1 MPREHQPARI
11 RKRNRVGLYRESEG
25 FIVPLEGMGQH
36 NPARGK
42 EPCFVHATKERR
54 RWGLPV
60 LITPETIRTLQRKLY
75 RKAKQEPSCRFHALY
90 DKVYR
95 ADILE
100 FAYRLVRA
108 NKGSAGIDGVTF
120 ETIEEN
126 EGAPAFIGE
135 LEEALRNKTYKPDPV
150 KRVMIPKSDGS
161 QRPLGIPT
169 IRDRVAQMAAK
180 LVIEPIFEADFC
192 ETSYGFRPKKSA
204 HNAVDDVTYAMNIG
218 YTEVIDADL
227 SKYFD
232 TIPHANLMAT
242 VAERICDGEILR
254 LIQMWLK
261 APIMEMDKD
270 GTKRNIGG
278 GKGNRKGTPQGGVIS
293 PLLSN
298 LYLHILDRIWERNNL
313 QHRLGARIVRYADD
327 IVILCRRNKSDK
339 AMAVLRQ
346 ILERLKLALNETK
359 TKIVNS
365 HKGKFD
371 FLGFT
376 IWIAESRKN
385 GNLYSHVQPS
395 KKALQAIKDSVTA
408 ITQRKMTVKPL
419 EKIVTEVNATVR
431 GWVGYFHFKNCSKV
445 LTHLRGHVEE
455 RLRTHLRKRHK
466 VKARGTGYAR
476 YGSQVL
482 YGKYGLYKVPTTA
495 GWKKA
500 HAV

>member
-1 MPREHQPARI
+1 M
-11 RKRNRVGLYRESEG
+11 L
-25 FIVPLEGMGQH
+25 
-36 NPARGK
+36 
-42 EPCFVHATKERR
+42 T
-54 RWGLPV
+54 
-60 LITPETIRTLQRKLY
+60 TPETIRTLQRKLY

-108 NKGSAGIDGVTF
+108 NKGSAGIDGITF
-120 ETIEEN
+120 EAIEEN
-126 EGAPAFIGE
+126 EGAAAFIAE
-135 LEEALRNKTYKPDPV
+135 LQEALRNKTYKPDPV

-192 ETSYGFRPKKSA
+192 DTSYGFRPKKSA
-204 HNAVDDVTYAMNIG
+204 HDAVDDVTYAMNTG
-218 YTEVIDADL
+218 YTEIIDADL

-313 QHRLGARIVRYADD
+313 QQRLGAHIVRYADD
-327 IVILCRRNKSDK
+327 IVILCKRGKSSR
-339 AMAVLRQ
+339 AMITLQQVLD
-346 ILERLKLALNETK
+346 RLKLTLNETK
-359 TKIVNS
+359 TKIVNA
-365 HKGKFD
+365 HKEKFE
-371 FLGFT
+371 FLGFS
-376 IWIAESRKN
+376 IGIEESRKT

-395 KKALQAIKDSVTA
+395 KKSLQAIKDRVTA
-408 ITQRKMTVKPL
+408 LTQRKLTVKPL
-419 EKIVTEVNATVR
+419 AWIVNDVNVTVR
-431 GWVGYFHFKNCSKV
+431 GWVGYFHFRNCSRV
-445 LTHLRGHVEE
+445 LAHVKGHVEE
-455 RLRTHLRKRHK
+455 RLQTHLRKRHK
-466 VKARGTGYAR
+466 IRDRGTGGIKFR
-476 YGSQVL
+476 SQKL

-500 HAV
+500 HALQ

>member
-1 MPREHQPARI
+1 MSL
-11 RKRNRVGLYRESEG
+11 K
-25 FIVPLEGMGQH
+25 
-36 NPARGK
+36 
-42 EPCFVHATKERR
+42 
-54 RWGLPV
+54 
-60 LITPETIRTLQRKLY
+60 TPETIRTLQRKLY
-75 RKAKQEPSCRFHALY
+75 RKAKQEPACRFHALY

-108 NKGSAGIDGVTF
+108 NKGSVGIDGVTF
-120 ETIEEN
+120 AAIEEN
-126 EGAPAFIGE
+126 EGVPAFIGE
-135 LEEALRNKTYKPDPV
+135 LEEALRSKTYKPAPV

-192 ETSYGFRPKKSA
+192 KTSYGFRPKKSA
-204 HNAVDDVTYAMNIG
+204 HDAVDDVAYAMNTG

-254 LIQMWLK
+254 LIQLWLK

-298 LYLHILDRIWERNNL
+298 LYLHLLDRIWERNNL
-313 QHRLGARIVRYADD
+313 QQRLGARIVRYADD
-327 IVILCRRNKSDK
+327 VVILCRRGQSAQ
-339 AMAVLRQ
+339 AMTVLRQ
-346 ILERLKLALNETK
+346 ILERLELTLNETK
-359 TKIVNS
+359 TKTVNAY
-365 HKGKFD
+365 KEKFD
-371 FLGFT
+371 FLGFS
-376 IWIAESRKN
+376 IWMGKSRKT
-385 GNLYSHVQPS
+385 GNSYPHVQPS
-395 KKALQAIKDSVTA
+395 KKALQAIKDRVTA
-408 ITQRKMTVKPL
+408 LTKRERTVKPL
-419 EKIVTEVNATVR
+419 EWIVKEVNAAVR
-431 GWVGYFHFKNCSKV
+431 GWVGYFYFKNCSKV
-445 LTHLRGHVEE
+445 LTHLKGHVED

-466 VKARGTGYAR
+466 IKDRGTGYAR
-476 YGSQVL
+476 FGNKTL

-495 GWKKA
+495 GWKKV
-500 HAV
+500 HALQ

>member
-1 MPREHQPARI
+1 MPMLTTPA
-11 RKRNRVGLYRESEG
+11 
-25 FIVPLEGMGQH
+25 
-36 NPARGK
+36 
-42 EPCFVHATKERR
+42 
-54 RWGLPV
+54 
-60 LITPETIRTLQRKLY
+60 TIRTLQRKLY
-75 RKAKQEPSCRFHALY
+75 CKAKQEPACRFHALY

-95 ADILE
+95 ADILSH
-100 FAYRLVRA
+100 AYKLVRA

-120 ETIEEN
+120 EAIEAN

-135 LEEALRNKTYKPDPV
+135 LEEALRTKTYKPDPV

-204 HNAVDDVTYAMNIG
+204 HDAVDDVTYAMNTG

-261 APIMEMDKD
+261 ATIMEMDKD

-313 QHRLGARIVRYADD
+313 QQRLGARIVRYADD

-346 ILERLKLALNETK
+346 ILERLKLTLNETK
-359 TKIVNS
+359 TKTVNA
-365 HKGKFD
+365 HKEKFD

-376 IWIAESRKN
+376 IWMGESRKT
-385 GNLYSHVQPS
+385 GKVYPHVQPS
-395 KKALQAIKDSVTA
+395 KKALQKIKDR
-408 ITQRKMTVKPL
+408 ITELTKRARTIMPL
-419 EKIVTEVNATVR
+419 EWIVKEVNATAR
-431 GWVGYFHFKNCSKV
+431 GWVGYFHYRNCSRTLQKV
-445 LTHLRGHVEE
+445 RNHLEQ
-455 RLRTHLRKRHK
+455 RLITHLRKRHK
-466 VKARGTGYAR
+466 VRDRGAGYVRFPNKSLYER
-476 YGSQVL
+476 YN
-482 YGKYGLYKVPTTA
+482 LYKVPTTA
-495 GWKKA
+495 GWKKV

>member
-1 MPREHQPARI
+1 
-11 RKRNRVGLYRESEG
+11 
-25 FIVPLEGMGQH
+25 MGI
-36 NPARGK
+36 
-42 EPCFVHATKERR
+42 ATM
-54 RWGLPV
+54 LT
-60 LITPETIRTLQRKLY
+60 TPETIRTLQRKLY
-75 RKAKQEPSCRFHALY
+75 RKAKQEPACRFHALY

-120 ETIEEN
+120 EAIEEN

-204 HNAVDDVTYAMNIG
+204 HDAVDDVAYAMNTG

-278 GKGNRKGTPQGGVIS
+278 GKANRKGTPQGGVIS

-313 QHRLGARIVRYADD
+313 QQRLGARIVRYADD

-339 AMAVLRQ
+339 AMSVLRQ
-346 ILERLKLALNETK
+346 ILERLKLTLNETK
-359 TKIVNS
+359 TKIVNA
-365 HKGKFD
+365 HKEKFD
-371 FLGFT
+371 FLGFS
-376 IWIAESRKN
+376 IRMAESWKT
-385 GNLYSHVQPS
+385 GNLYPHVQPS
-395 KKALQAIKDSVTA
+395 KKALQKIKDRVTELTA
-408 ITQRKMTVKPL
+408 RRRTIMPL
-419 EKIVTEVNATVR
+419 EWIVKEVNATLR
-431 GWVGYFHFKNCSKV
+431 GWVGYFHYRNCSKA
-445 LTHLRGHVEE
+445 LGQIRSHVEE
-455 RLRTHLRKRHK
+455 RLITHLRKRHK
-466 VKARGTGYAR
+466 IRNRNAGYVRFPDRLLYKR
-476 YGSQVL
+476 YN
-482 YGKYGLYKVPTTA
+482 LYKVPTTA
-495 GWKKA
+495 AWMKVYA
-500 HAV
+500 LQ